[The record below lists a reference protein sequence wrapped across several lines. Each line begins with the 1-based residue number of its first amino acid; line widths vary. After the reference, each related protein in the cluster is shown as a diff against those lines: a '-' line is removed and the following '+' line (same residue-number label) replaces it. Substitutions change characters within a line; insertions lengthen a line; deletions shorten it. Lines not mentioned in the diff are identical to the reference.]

1 MGGVE
6 EWKRPIETGPI
17 PESGDVF
24 DVIVVGGGPG
34 GSAAASYHAM
44 AGSRVLL
51 LEKEVWPRDK
61 ICGDAVGGKSLS
73 HVAELGV
80 KSMIEETPH
89 YRVDSIVF
97 SSSDG
102 SEVRVML
109 PEEEFERMEAGYAL
123 PRLQFDY
130 MMFKQATELVIGA
143 GGAVIQE
150 FSVKD
155 VVVDDGVE
163 GSAVTGITG
172 FIGHRKDGVLCS
184 YSSALTIGA
193 AGYNCPVARAITES
207 VYEEPF
213 RDAEHFCGGYREYWT
228 GVEGCDGDSGPIEIH
243 FIDEVNPGYFWIFPV
258 NENVVNV
265 GVGMVISEQRKQEG
279 MRSSL
284 KKMQKWITDESDR
297 FSHRFKK
304 AQMVEGS
311 GRGWQLPFGSPRKN
325 PASFQPRRSAMA
337 GAMCVG
343 DSASLV
349 DPFTGEGIG
358 NALLSAKLTTQFFD
372 PKKHSSGFPA
382 DQATAY
388 MEALWGELGNE
399 LSNSY
404 RLQGMVKRKR
414 LMSWFV
420 RRASKKPKIGE
431 ILTEMIASK
440 ESQENLYSKW
450 FLFKTIVLP

>member
-1 MGGVE
+1 MGDVE
-6 EWKRPIETGPI
+6 EWKKPIETGPI
-17 PESGDVF
+17 PESGGVF

-150 FSVKD
+150 FTVKD
-155 VVVDDGVE
+155 VVVDDGAE
-163 GSAVTGITG
+163 GSSITGVTG
-172 FIGHRKDGVLCS
+172 FIGKRKDGVLRS

-193 AGYNCPVARAITES
+193 AGYNCPVARTITES

-213 RDAEHFCGGYREYWT
+213 REAEHFCGGYREYWT
-228 GVEGCDGDSGPIEIH
+228 GVAGCDGDSGPIEIH

-284 KKMQKWITDESDR
+284 KKMQKWITSESGR

-311 GRGWQLPFGSPRKN
+311 GRGWQLPFGSPRKA
-325 PASFQPRRSAMA
+325 PASFQPRRGAMA

-372 PKKHSSGFPA
+372 SKEHSSGFPA
-382 DQATAY
+382 AV
-388 MEALWGELGNE
+388 
-399 LSNSY
+399 SY
-404 RLQGMVKRKR
+404 TH
-414 LMSWFV
+414 
-420 RRASKKPKIGE
+420 
-431 ILTEMIASK
+431 LT
-440 ESQENLYSKW
+440 
-450 FLFKTIVLP
+450 LPTT

>member
-1 MGGVE
+1 MGGVQ

-17 PESGDVF
+17 PESGKTF

-34 GSAAASYHAM
+34 GSAAACYHAM
-44 AGSRVLL
+44 AGCKVLL

-80 KSMIEETPH
+80 KGMIEATPH

-109 PEEEFERMEAGYAL
+109 PEETYKRMEAGYAL
-123 PRLQFDY
+123 PRMQFDY
-130 MMFKQATELVIGA
+130 MMFKQATELVINS
-143 GGAVIQE
+143 GGAVVQD
-150 FSVKD
+150 FTVKD
-155 VVVDDGVE
+155 VVVEDLNG
-163 GSAVTGITG
+163 GSAITGITG
-172 FIGHRKDGVLCS
+172 FIGHRKDGEERS
-184 YSSALTIGA
+184 YSSPLTIGA
-193 AGYNCPVARAITES
+193 AGYNCPVARTITES

-213 RDAEHFCGGYREYWT
+213 RDDEHFCGGYREYWT

-284 KKMQKWITDESDR
+284 KKMQKWITSESER

-304 AQMVEGS
+304 AHMVEGT
-311 GRGWQLPFGSPRKN
+311 GRGWQLPFGSPRKA
-325 PASFQPRRSAMA
+325 PASFQPRRNAMA

-358 NALLSAKLTTQFFD
+358 NALLSAKLTSQFFD
-372 PKKHSSGFPA
+372 SQEHADGFPA
-382 DQATAY
+382 DQAAAY
-388 MEALWGELGNE
+388 MEALWGDLGNE

-440 ESQENLYSKW
+440 ETQENLYSKW